1 VKLKLKPRDGGN
13 APAQS
18 PVPDL
23 THKRLTRLEDR
34 LAALLAERDKGLPV
48 WVRAPKTSKVKGEST
63 LPEHYSG
70 ISRSKLYQLAA
81 EGSIRSTSI
90 REPGQVKGTRL
101 FNLQSILAFIERN
114 EADAAKG
121 GNS

>member
-1 VKLKLKPRDGGN
+1 VKLKVKPRNGSQ
-13 APAQS
+13 ASPATS
-18 PVPDL
+18 PAPDL
-23 THKRLTRLEDR
+23 THKRLARLEDR
-34 LAALLAERDKGLPV
+34 LATLLAERDRGLPV
-48 WVRAPKTSKVKGEST
+48 WVRSPKFGT
-63 LPEHYSG
+63 EHFTG
-70 ISRSKLYQLAA
+70 FSRAKLYALAG

-114 EADAAKG
+114 EAFAPKG

>member
-1 VKLKLKPRDGGN
+1 MKLKVKPRDGGN

-18 PVPDL
+18 PAPDS
-23 THKRLTRLEDR
+23 THKRLARLEDR
-34 LAALLAERDKGLPV
+34 LAALLAERDRGLPV
-48 WVRAPKTSKVKGEST
+48 WIRSPKSGA
-63 LPEHYSG
+63 EHYSG
-70 ISRSKLYQLAA
+70 FSRAKLYSLAA

-101 FNLQSILAFIERN
+101 FNLQSILAFIEKS
-114 EADAAKG
+114 EAKG

>member
-1 VKLKLKPRDGGN
+1 MKLKLKHRDGGN

-18 PVPDL
+18 PAPDL
-23 THKRLTRLEDR
+23 TNKRLARLEDR
-34 LAALLAERDKGLPV
+34 LAALLAERDRGLPV
-48 WVRAPKTSKVKGEST
+48 WIRSPKSGA
-63 LPEHYSG
+63 EHYSG
-70 ISRSKLYQLAA
+70 FSRAKLYSLAA

-101 FNLQSILAFIERN
+101 FNLASILSFIERN
-114 EADAAKG
+114 EAAAVKG